1 MQGSPRQ
8 FNTTAR
14 GRGPN
19 PFPEGKNVT
28 NFRRMQR
35 RTILKG
41 AGAAAVA
48 GGLGALSV
56 SCGSDDDDA
65 GDPTATTGAGD
76 GAVPT
81 AAVSPTVDPNAIQ
94 MADVQKLVVRQYNEP
109 VGLDPHTLFRIEAEN
124 IATNVYA
131 ALTAFDPLTGNP
143 IPDLATEWEI
153 SPDATEYTF
162 KLVQN
167 AMWHQD
173 FGPFTAADVVY
184 SFNRV
189 LDSALGSVYAPEL
202 NNMQSVEALDDY
214 TVKFVLKSPDV
225 NFLYQVGNYHQGQ
238 IVKKEAVE
246 KYGADYARNPVG
258 LGPFEMTEWQA
269 NSYMVLKR
277 HEGYHKGP
285 ATLEEIRFNLIQEVN
300 AAEAAIINGEV
311 DIAMSIGTVPERI
324 KRLTEAGL
332 DLPQVSGASNSVWM
346 FNPEYGQLS
355 DPRLR
360 KAIAYGMDIKSSLE
374 QFNPSARQAFS
385 ILPQYMEMYTD
396 TVTKYTYDPQK
407 AKALMA
413 EAGIESFSYKQMTT
427 AAQGSVSDDILYQ
440 QALLKDIG
448 INMELDIVENTVY
461 NSRRTA
467 GDFEVSNRLYPAVNP
482 DTLLFG
488 YLHPDNLPPKGFNS
502 ARYNNPEVTSTL
514 EAARGE
520 LDLEKRKA
528 LYAKVQELV
537 SEELPYLPYS
547 SGATIW
553 AAYPY
558 VKNVVVDKLSAVN
571 WYPVVIEAHS

>member
-1 MQGSPRQ
+1 M
-8 FNTTAR
+8 
-14 GRGPN
+14 
-19 PFPEGKNVT
+19 T

-56 SCGSDDDDA
+56 SCGSDDDDSPA
-65 GDPTATTGAGD
+65 ATATSDTSGV
-76 GAVPT
+76 VPT
-81 AAVSPTVDPNAIQ
+81 VAVSPTVDPNAVNL
-94 MADVQKLVVRQYNEP
+94 APVQKLTVRQYNEP

-124 IATNVYA
+124 IATNVFA
-131 ALTAFDPLTGNP
+131 ALTAFDPLTGDP
-143 IPDLATEWEI
+143 IPDLATEWDI

-162 KLVQN
+162 KLVRN
-167 AMWHQD
+167 ATWHQG

-189 LDSALGSVYAPEL
+189 VDPGLGSVYAPEL
-202 NNMQSVEALDDY
+202 SNMKSVEALDDY
-214 TVKFVLKSPDV
+214 TVKFTLKSPDV

-246 KYGADYARNPVG
+246 KYGADVARNPVG

-277 HEGYHKGP
+277 HDGYHKGP
-285 ATLEEIRFNLIQEVN
+285 AYLEEIRFNLIQEVN

-311 DIAMSIGTVPERI
+311 DVAMSIGTVPERLR
-324 KRLTEAGL
+324 RLEAAKL
-332 DLPQVSGASNSVWM
+332 DLPQVNGASNSVWM
-346 FNPEYGQLS
+346 FNPLFGQLS

-360 KAIAYGMDIKSSLE
+360 KAIAYGMDIKTSLA
-374 QFNPSARQAFS
+374 QFNPSARQAYS
-385 ILPQYMEMYTD
+385 ILPQYMTMYNPD
-396 TVTKYTYDPQK
+396 VTKYEYDPQK

-413 EAGIESFSYKQMTT
+413 EAGLTSFSYKQMTT

-440 QALLKDIG
+440 QALLKQIG
-448 INMELDIVENTVY
+448 IDMQLDIVENTVY

-502 ARYNNPEVTSTL
+502 SRYNNPEVTSTL

-520 LDLEKRKA
+520 LDFEKRKA
-528 LYAKVQELV
+528 LYAKVQQIV
-537 SEELPYLPYS
+537 SDELPYLPYS

-553 AAYPY
+553 ASYPY
-558 VKNVVVDKLSAVN
+558 VKNIVVDKLSAVN
-571 WYPVVIEAHS
+571 WYPVFIEAHS

>member
-1 MQGSPRQ
+1 M
-8 FNTTAR
+8 N
-14 GRGPN
+14 
-19 PFPEGKNVT
+19 
-28 NFRRMQR
+28 NFRRMHR

-56 SCGSDDDDA
+56 SCGGDDDEA
-65 GDPTATTGAGD
+65 DPTAAGGETPGGSSTPGETTTSAD
-76 GAVPT
+76 PST
-81 AAVSPTVDPNAIQ
+81 ANLAE
-94 MADVQKLVVRQYNEP
+94 VQKLVVRQYNEP

-131 ALTAFDPLTGNP
+131 ALTAFDPHTGEP

-167 AMWHQD
+167 ATWHQGY
-173 FGPFTAADVVY
+173 GPFTAADVVY

-189 LDSALGSVYAPEL
+189 LDPALGSIYAPEL
-202 NNMQSVEALDDY
+202 NNLSSVEALDDY
-214 TVKFVLKSPDV
+214 TVKFKLAAPDV

-246 KYGADYARNPVG
+246 KYGADYTRHPVG

-269 NSYMVLKR
+269 NSHMVLKR

-285 ATLEEIRFNLIQEVN
+285 AILEEIRFNLIQEVN

-311 DIAMSIGTVPERI
+311 DVAMSIGTVPERV
-324 KRLTEAGL
+324 KRLQDAGL
-332 DLPQVSGASNSVWM
+332 DLPYVEGHQNSIWM
-346 FNPEYGQLS
+346 FNPGFGQLG
-355 DPRLR
+355 DVRLR
-360 KAIAYGMDIKSSLE
+360 KAVAYALNIKDALAN
-374 QFNPSARQAFS
+374 FNPSAKQAYS
-385 ILPQYMEMYTD
+385 ILPSYMTMYNPD
-396 TVTKYTYDPQK
+396 LTKYEYDPAQ
-407 AKALMA
+407 AKALMS
-413 EAGIESFSYKQMTT
+413 EAGVDSFTVKLLTT
-427 AAQGSVSDDILYQ
+427 AAQGSVSDDLLFQ
-440 QALLKDIG
+440 QALLKDSG
-448 INMELDIVENTVY
+448 INMEFDIVENTVY
-461 NSRRTA
+461 NSRRTV
-467 GDFEVSNRLYPAVNP
+467 GDFEISNRVYPAVNP

-520 LDLEKRKA
+520 LDFEKRKA
-528 LYAKVQELV
+528 LYFKVQQIV
-537 SEELPYLPYS
+537 SDEVPYLPFS
-547 SGATIW
+547 ASRTQW
-553 AAYPY
+553 ASYNY
-558 VKNVVVDKLSAVN
+558 VKNIVVDKLSAVN
-571 WYPVVIEAHS
+571 WYPVFIEAHA

>member
-1 MQGSPRQ
+1 
-8 FNTTAR
+8 
-14 GRGPN
+14 
-19 PFPEGKNVT
+19 
-28 NFRRMQR
+28 MQR

-41 AGAAAVA
+41 AGAAAIA

-65 GDPTATTGAGD
+65 EPTSPGGSTPDSSPTTG
-76 GAVPT
+76 PT
-81 AAVSPTVDPNAIQ
+81 PTTNDPSTANL
-94 MADVQKLVVRQYNEP
+94 ADEQKLTVRQYNEP

-131 ALTAFDPLTGNP
+131 ALTAFDVNTGDP

-162 KLVQN
+162 KLVDN

-189 LDSALGSVYAPEL
+189 LDPALGSVYAPEL
-202 NNMQSVEALDDY
+202 NNMASVEALDDY
-214 TVKFVLKSPDV
+214 TVKFVLKAPDV

-269 NSYMVLKR
+269 NSHMILKR
-277 HEGYHKGP
+277 HEAYHKGP
-285 ATLEEIRFNLIQEVN
+285 AILDEIRFNLIQEVN

-311 DIAMSIGTVPERI
+311 DVAMSIGTVPERL
-324 KRLTEAGL
+324 KRLEEAGL
-332 DLPQVSGASNSVWM
+332 EMPFVEGHQNSVWM
-346 FNPEYGQLS
+346 FNPEFGSLG
-355 DPRLR
+355 DMRLR
-360 KAIAYGMDIKSSLE
+360 KAVAYALNIKDALAS
-374 QFNPSARQAFS
+374 FNPTAKQAYS
-385 ILPQYMEMYTD
+385 ILPSYMSMYNPN
-396 TVTKYTYDPQK
+396 VTKYEYDPEQ

-413 EAGIESFSYKQMTT
+413 EAGVPDGFTVKLMTT
-427 AAQGSVSDDILYQ
+427 AAQGSVSDDLLFQ

-448 INMELDIVENTVY
+448 INMEFDIVENTVY

-467 GDFEVSNRLYPAVNP
+467 GDFEISNRVYPAVNP

-502 ARYNNPEVTSTL
+502 ARYNNPEVVSTL

-520 LDLEKRKA
+520 LDAEKRKE
-528 LYAKVQELV
+528 LYFKVQQIV
-537 SEELPYLPYS
+537 SDEVPYLPFS
-547 SGATIW
+547 ASRTQW
-553 AAYPY
+553 AAYGY
-558 VKNVVVDKLSAVN
+558 VKNIVVDKLSAVN
-571 WYPVVIEAHS
+571 WYPVFIEAHS

>member
-1 MQGSPRQ
+1 M
-8 FNTTAR
+8 
-14 GRGPN
+14 
-19 PFPEGKNVT
+19 NVT

-48 GGLGALSV
+48 GGLGVFSV
-56 SCGSDDDDA
+56 SCGSDDDD
-65 GDPTATTGAGD
+65 DPAATATTGSND

-81 AAVSPTVDPNAIQ
+81 VAVSPTVDPNAVNL
-94 MADVQKLVVRQYNEP
+94 ADVQKLTVRQYNEP

-131 ALTAFDPLTGNP
+131 ALTAYDPLTGDP
-143 IPDLATEWEI
+143 IPDLAESWEI
-153 SPDATEYTF
+153 SPDATTYTF
-162 KLVQN
+162 KLVEN
-167 AMWHQD
+167 ATWHQGY
-173 FGPFTAADVVY
+173 GPFTSADVVW

-189 LDSALGSVYAPEL
+189 LDPSLGSVYAPEL
-202 NNMQSVEALDDY
+202 NNMASVEAMGDY
-214 TVKFVLKSPDV
+214 AVKFTLKAPDV

-246 KYGADYARNPVG
+246 KYGVDYARNPVG
-258 LGPFEMTEWQA
+258 LGPFEMTQWQA
-269 NSYMVLKR
+269 NSHMVLKR

-285 ATLEEIRFNLIQEVN
+285 AYLEEIRLNLIQEVN
-300 AAEAAIINGEV
+300 AAEAAILNKEV
-311 DIAMSIGTVPERI
+311 DVAMSIGTVPERI
-324 KRLTEAGL
+324 KRLTAAGL
-332 DLPQVSGASNSVWM
+332 DLPQVTGASNSVWM
-346 FNPEYGQLS
+346 FNPEFGQLS

-360 KAIAYGMDIKSSLE
+360 KAIAYGMDIKTSLAK
-374 QFNPSARQAFS
+374 FNPSARQAFS
-385 ILPQYMEMYTD
+385 ILPQYMAMYSD
-396 TVTKYTYDPQK
+396 AVTKYEYDPQK

-413 EAGIESFSYKQMTT
+413 EAGITSFSYKQMTT

-448 INMELDIVENTVY
+448 ITMDLDIVENTVY

-502 ARYNNPEVTSTL
+502 ARYNNPEVVSTL
-514 EAARGE
+514 EAARAE
-520 LDLEKRKA
+520 LDFEKRKA
-528 LYAKVQELV
+528 LYAKVQQIV
-537 SEELPYLPYS
+537 SDELPYLPYS

-558 VKNVVVDKLSAVN
+558 VKNIVVDKLSAVN
-571 WYPVVIEAHS
+571 WYPVFIEAHS